1 MVRGHRDDDLV
12 LPQQRG
18 RELVAQ
24 RAAVER
30 GECAVQLVGASAA
43 NTSSCVDSVVWIASK
58 RSK

>member
-1 MVRGHRDDDLV
+1 MKGLAGGRLATCHAPDQRDLPGRG
-12 LPQQRG
+12 
-18 RELVAQ
+18 
-24 RAAVER
+24 VEG